1 MLNIKFDVNG
11 FIKELEDKHQK
22 IQRSVK
28 QESDDIID
36 LIGGITYNKS
46 PYWREHPY
54 PNPHLRDSV
63 YDESK
68 PFENITG
75 TKLRAEIIYD
85 AFNPRTGFHYG
96 FLRHYDNKTGRPY
109 FMKEGMMESQ
119 GFVERILED
128 AVIRGV
134 MQW

>member
-1 MLNIKFDVNG
+1 MLDIKFNT
-11 FIKELEDKHQK
+11 KEFEKGLKEKPK
-22 IQRSVK
+22 NIQRSVK
-28 QESDDIID
+28 EESEDIIK
-36 LIGGITYNKS
+36 LIGGVTYSNA

-75 TKLRAEIIYD
+75 TKLKAEIIYD

-96 FLRHYDNKTGRPY
+96 FLRHYDNKTGKPY

-134 MQW
+134 MEW

>member
-1 MLNIKFDVNG
+1 MLRINFDTNKFKKG
-11 FIKELEDKHQK
+11 LEEKPQK

-28 QESDDIID
+28 EESDDIIK
-36 LIGGITYNKS
+36 LIGGITYSKA
-46 PYWREHPY
+46 PYWEEHPY

-68 PFENITG
+68 PFANITA
-75 TKLRAEIIYD
+75 TKLKAELIYD
-85 AFNPRTGFHYG
+85 AYNPNTSFHYG
-96 FLRHYDNKTGRPY
+96 LLRHADNKTGRPY
-109 FMKEGMMESQ
+109 FMKEGMRESE
-119 GFVERILED
+119 GYVEKILED